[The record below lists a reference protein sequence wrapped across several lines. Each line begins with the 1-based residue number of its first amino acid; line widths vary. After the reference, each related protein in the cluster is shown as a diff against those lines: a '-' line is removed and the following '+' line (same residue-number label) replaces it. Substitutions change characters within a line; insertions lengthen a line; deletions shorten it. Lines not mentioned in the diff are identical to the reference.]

1 MNPKIVDKLNIHLAD
16 WNVLY
21 TKLHH
26 YHWYVTGPHFL
37 ALHAKFEELYEFA
50 ATSLDEVAERILALG
65 GRPIS
70 SLRQYLGQT
79 LLTEAGKE
87 STDTEMLEAVI
98 SDFRKLADSLKETA
112 NLADESGDKVTS
124 DFLGGHT
131 EELQKQIWML
141 TATAQGL
148 PVKA

>member
-1 MNPKIVDKLNIHLAD
+1 VNPKIVDKLNIHLAD

-65 GRPIS
+65 GKPIS

-124 DFLGGHT
+124 DFLGGHI

>member
-65 GRPIS
+65 GKPIS

-124 DFLGGHT
+124 DFLGGHI